1 MPVPFSAK
9 RRRYGKRTFPIIA
22 AAKHDKTPKGGA
34 SMNHPKLK
42 HPKLCRILTYIIV
55 LGCGLLPI
63 LAVSVL
69 PVSSDIQVLVVLAS
83 LAGLLVFLF
92 KNVFSL
98 QVNFLLRK

>member
-1 MPVPFSAK
+1 
-9 RRRYGKRTFPIIA
+9 
-22 AAKHDKTPKGGA
+22 
-34 SMNHPKLK
+34 MNHPKLK

-55 LGCGLLPI
+55 LGCGLLPN

-92 KNVFSL
+92 KN
-98 QVNFLLRK
+98 FLLLMAVDVTLASLSCNRSIASPCS